1 MCDYSRFKLCWFN
14 NSKSKHDFYRD
25 AGCMKKFPVDLE
37 KHVTEIMNYEKK
49 QMLSSTDTAIKS

>member
-1 MCDYSRFKLCWFN
+1 
-14 NSKSKHDFYRD
+14 
-25 AGCMKKFPVDLE
+25 MKKFPVDLE